1 MMILVWIVTSLVVF
15 SLLKLL
21 VTSLPSGV
29 VERLFSRYAVHAKVT
44 SDQTTI
50 MFEDRPLNDQQV
62 SEIIQHFN
70 DAIFIERYYI
80 YPGDEER
87 FLHPQE
93 GPAPL
98 TMQTKLGKHDVTLY
112 LYHYDDHVDV
122 VRQFTHKP
130 KKKLTAYRLRS
141 EPLHTSHNLAHA

>member
-1 MMILVWIVTSLVVF
+1 MVWIVTSLVVF

-44 SDQTTI
+44 SDQTNMT
-50 MFEDRPLNDQQV
+50 FQGRPLDDQQK
-62 SEIIQHFN
+62 SKIIQHFN

-87 FLHPQE
+87 FLHPKE

-98 TMQTKLGKHDVTLY
+98 TMQTKIGKQDVTLY
-112 LYHYDDHVDV
+112 LFHYDDHVDV

-141 EPLHTSHNLAHA
+141 EPLQTSHNMAHA

>member
-1 MMILVWIVTSLVVF
+1 MILVWIVTSLVVF

-50 MFEDRPLNDQQV
+50 MFEDRPLNDQQT

-130 KKKLTAYRLRS
+130 KKKLMAYRLRS
-141 EPLHTSHNLAHA
+141 EPLQTSHNLVHA

>member
-1 MMILVWIVTSLVVF
+1 MILVWIVTSLVVF

-29 VERLFSRYAVHAKVT
+29 VERLFSRYAVHAKIT

-50 MFEDRPLNDQQV
+50 MFQDRPLDDQQT

-141 EPLHTSHNLAHA
+141 EPLQTSHNLAHA

>member
-1 MMILVWIVTSLVVF
+1 MVWIVTSLVVF

-29 VERLFSRYAVHAKVT
+29 VERLFSRYSVHAKVT

-50 MFEDRPLNDQQV
+50 MFEDRPLDDQQT

-98 TMQTKLGKHDVTLY
+98 TMQTKIGKHDVTLY

-141 EPLHTSHNLAHA
+141 EPLQTSHNLAHA